1 MYNKKVEILDNLTH
15 LTFGNEFNKKVVLAF
30 VISYL
35 KVENDKSHN
44 LDYLPEG
51 IEELELGIDF
61 NDDTL
66 SNLPNSLKIIKL
78 YHSYGG
84 NLKCL
89 PKNTKIEYYE

>member
-15 LTFGNEFNKKVVLAF
+15 LTFGNEFNQKVVLAF

-51 IEELELGIDF
+51 IEELVLGVYFI
-61 NDDTL
+61 NKTG
-66 SNLPNSLKIIKL
+66 I
-78 YHSYGG
+78 Y
-84 NLKCL
+84 
-89 PKNTKIEYYE
+89 